1 MLLLI
6 FCKGSTALHSS
17 YFGNGVG
24 YFGNGV
30 APCIISGFNCSGN
43 ECSLLQCSQH
53 SLWSDECFGVHKA
66 GVVCLGMKY

>member
-6 FCKGSTALHSS
+6 FSKGSTALHSS
-17 YFGNGVG
+17 YFGNGI
-24 YFGNGV
+24 

-43 ECSLLQCSQH
+43 ERSLLQCSQH
-53 SLWSDECFGVHKA
+53 SLWSDECFGIHKA